1 MGRWMAAA
9 ARSLRLDGE
18 DHLSNDTE
26 NAMGMACIDLFR
38 VSSGDCVYFLSAI
51 LEGNTQRGD

>member
-9 ARSLRLDGE
+9 ARFLRLDRE
-18 DHLSNDTE
+18 DYLSDDTE
-26 NAMGMACIDLFR
+26 NGVGMACIDLFR
-38 VSSGDCVYFLSAI
+38 VSSGDGLYFLSAV